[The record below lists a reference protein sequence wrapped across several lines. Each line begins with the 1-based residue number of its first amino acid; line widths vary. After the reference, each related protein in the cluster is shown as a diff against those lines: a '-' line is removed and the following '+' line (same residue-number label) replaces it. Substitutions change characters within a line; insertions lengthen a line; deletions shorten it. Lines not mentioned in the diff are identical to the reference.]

1 MQKYGSIINDPDFFR
16 LPKTIA
22 LVGMMGVGKTS
33 IGRILAKRLDVPF
46 KDSDHEVEAAAK
58 CSVADIYAW
67 YGEKAF
73 RDTER
78 LVIKRL
84 SADAPHILSTGVEVF
99 THDDCRELLLE
110 NTVTVWLKASIDTI
124 YPRVARRSH
133 RPQLEQGNKKEI
145 LEKLI
150 ESYYPLYASAHIHV
164 SCDSQ
169 TAQHSAESIFLK
181 VQSYLRNK

>member
-1 MQKYGSIINDPDFFR
+1 MDDLQFFK

-33 IGRILAKRLDVPF
+33 IGRILAKRLDVSF
-46 KDSDHEVEAAAK
+46 MDSDHEVEAAAK

-78 LVIKRL
+78 LIIKRL
-84 SADAPHILSTGVEVF
+84 ATETPHILSTGVEVF
-99 THDDCRELLLE
+99 VHDDCRELLLDH
-110 NTVTVWLKASIDTI
+110 TVTVWLKASIDTI

-145 LEKLI
+145 LQNLI
-150 ESYYPLYASAHIHV
+150 HSYYPLYEKAHIHV
-164 SCDSQ
+164 NCDNQS
-169 TAQHSAESIFLK
+169 AQHTAESIILK
-181 VQSYLRNK
+181 VQSYLRNS

>member
-1 MQKYGSIINDPDFFR
+1 MQNYGTIMNDPLFFR
-16 LPKTIA
+16 LPKTIT

-33 IGRILAKRLDVPF
+33 IGRILAKRLDVLF

-84 SADAPHILSTGVEVF
+84 ISESPHILSTGVEVF
-99 THDDCRELLLE
+99 IHDDCRELLTE

-133 RPQLEQGNKKEI
+133 RPQLEQGNKKQI
-145 LEKLI
+145 LEQLI
-150 ESYYPLYASAHIHV
+150 ENYSPIYSTAHIHV
-164 SCDSQ
+164 NCDSQ
-169 TAQHSAESIFLK
+169 SAQHTAESIVLK
-181 VQSYLRNK
+181 VQSYLRNL

>member
-1 MQKYGSIINDPDFFR
+1 MNDPLFFR
-16 LPKTIA
+16 LPKTIT

-33 IGRILAKRLDVPF
+33 IGRILAKRLDVLF

-84 SADAPHILSTGVEVF
+84 ISESPHILSTGVEVF
-99 THDDCRELLLE
+99 IHDDCRELLTE

-133 RPQLEQGNKKEI
+133 RPQLEQGNKKQI
-145 LEKLI
+145 LEQLI
-150 ESYYPLYASAHIHV
+150 ENYSPIYSTAHIHV
-164 SCDSQ
+164 NCDSQ
-169 TAQHSAESIFLK
+169 SAQHTAESIVLK
-181 VQSYLRNK
+181 VQSYLRNL